1 MLLCQD
7 LLSIRILFAAAK
19 GYLDKF
25 SIFLELTHNGP
36 VKQLFN
42 SDLENPPKNPTSLY
56 LFLHLNSE
64 ENMLT
69 WVIFLIFI
77 IFCLALDLGVF
88 NKEDHV
94 IKSKEAGIW
103 TAVWVSIALAF
114 SGVIYW
120 LFSEGL
126 VENPTQI
133 TPYTAVLKYITG
145 YLIELSLSIDNVFV
159 IAVIFSSFKIP
170 AKYQHRVLFWG
181 ILGAIVFRALMI
193 VFGVALINKFEW
205 IIYVFGAFLLYTA
218 FKMLRSDES
227 DFDPQ
232 NSVIFK
238 YVKKIF
244 PVTTNMQGHDF
255 FIIENAKRTAT
266 PLFLALIVIELTDI
280 LFALDSIPAIL
291 AITADPY
298 IVFTSNILA
307 ILGLRSMYFLISRM
321 LSKFRFINYSL
332 VVILAFV
339 GLKMIF
345 SHMVEIPEWLSLSVI
360 ILSLAAGIIASRL
373 IPEKD
378 REVKSED
385 LE

>member
-1 MLLCQD
+1 ML
-7 LLSIRILFAAAK
+7 IWGLF
-19 GYLDKF
+19 
-25 SIFLELTHNGP
+25 I
-36 VKQLFN
+36 V
-42 SDLENPPKNPTSLY
+42 
-56 LFLHLNSE
+56 
-64 ENMLT
+64 
-69 WVIFLIFI
+69 FI
-77 IFCLALDLGVF
+77 ILCLALDLGVF
-88 NKEDHV
+88 NKEDHE

-103 TAVWVSIALAF
+103 TAVWFSVAMAF

-120 LFSEGL
+120 LFSAGL
-126 VENPTQI
+126 IENPGEI
-133 TPYTAVLKYITG
+133 SARTAVLKYITG

-159 IAVIFSSFKIP
+159 IAVIFSAFAIP

-193 VFGVALINKFEW
+193 FFGVALINKFDW

-218 FKMLRSDES
+218 YKMLNTDDD
-227 DFDPQ
+227 DFNPKD
-232 NSVIFK
+232 SVIFR

-244 PVTTNMQGHDF
+244 PVTQTMQGHDF
-255 FIIENAKRTAT
+255 FIVENAKRAAT
-266 PLFLALIVIELTDI
+266 PLFIALIVIELTDI

-291 AITADPY
+291 AITADPF

-345 SHMVEIPEWLSLSVI
+345 SEMIEVPEWLSLLVI
-360 ILSLAAGIIASRL
+360 FVSLAGGIIASRV
-373 IPEKD
+373 IPEK
-378 REVKSED
+378 REETTNT
-385 LE
+385 